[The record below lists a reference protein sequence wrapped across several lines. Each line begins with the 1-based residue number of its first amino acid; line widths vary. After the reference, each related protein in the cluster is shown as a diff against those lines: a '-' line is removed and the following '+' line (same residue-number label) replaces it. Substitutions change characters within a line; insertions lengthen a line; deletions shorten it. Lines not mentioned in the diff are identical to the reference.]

1 MAKKKG
7 TPAHN
12 RHGGT
17 EQCTTD
23 STPKRPEPA
32 APQHTE
38 APQTASATPAYDPTR
53 LAQRLLDFIG
63 HYVVMKPDYLRV
75 VVLWVLHTWVYDKGL
90 NTSPRLVVSSITA
103 GCGKST
109 LFDLLRELCPN
120 AAGTSSLTP
129 SVLVDMADE
138 GGTLFIDEA
147 NRVFMPRGQGY
158 ERLLQIFNDGFSSRG
173 MGVQRKEAR
182 PDGKNGY
189 NSVRRSTFAPMALA
203 GNNPKLA
210 PDAMSRCIRIV
221 LQNGEPERE
230 LDWDVIEDEEPE
242 LAELKAIL
250 PDWADGFDAS
260 AHPRPDLQNIYTGN
274 KLSGRQMQVWRPLA
288 RIAQT
293 QAGDWL
299 GELERIASE
308 YVEALADSHDLEEP
322 HVTLLRNIA
331 PLLATQWQGEAFIP
345 SQGLCDALGEA
356 YPEEYGFTS
365 KYARLTTK
373 RLGIFMRRLDINPI
387 RNSEGSKRGYSR
399 TDLEKVI
406 ESLHLQPPRQTEPPT
421 PACSWPSFEESRREH
436 RRAA

>member
-1 MAKKKG
+1 
-7 TPAHN
+7 
-12 RHGGT
+12 
-17 EQCTTD
+17 
-23 STPKRPEPA
+23 
-32 APQHTE
+32 
-38 APQTASATPAYDPTR
+38 
-53 LAQRLLDFIG
+53 
-63 HYVVMKPDYLRV
+63 MKPDYLRV
-75 VVLWVLHTWVYDKGL
+75 VVLWVMHTWVYDKGL
-90 NTSPRLVVSSITA
+90 NTSPRLLVSSVTA

-203 GNNPKLA
+203 GNNPQLA

-230 LDWDVIEDEEPE
+230 LDWDVIEEEEPE
-242 LAELKAIL
+242 LARLQAIL
-250 PDWADGFDAS
+250 PDWASRFDVG
-260 AHPRPDLQNIYTGN
+260 AHPRPDLCNAHTGK

-293 QAGDWL
+293 QEGEWL
-299 GELERIASE
+299 GELERIAGD
-308 YVEALADSHDLEEP
+308 YVEALAESHDLEEP
-322 HVTLLRNIA
+322 HVTLLRNMA
-331 PLLATQWQGEAFIP
+331 PLLASRWNGETFIP

-356 YPEEYGFTS
+356 YPEEYGFAS
-365 KYARLTTK
+365 KYARLTPK
-373 RLGIFMRRLDINPI
+373 RLGTFMHRLDINPI
-387 RNSEGSKRGYSR
+387 RNSEGTKRGYSR
-399 TDLEKVI
+399 ADLEKVMD
-406 ESLHLQPPRQTEPPT
+406 SLHLRPREQATPPETVCE
-421 PACSWPSFEESRREH
+421 WPSFEECRREQ
-436 RRAA
+436 RKAA